1 MHLRGNLMLLLAAFI
16 WGTTFVAQMVGMDG
30 LGPFTYAAA
39 RYILGLLFLVGLWY
53 AWRSSR
59 EGAKRAGT
67 YRPGWKAGLGAG
79 CIMMVATSLQQ
90 VAMLYTTAGKTAF
103 ITALYIIFVPLGAVL
118 LGKRIHPENWAG
130 AAMALLGLYFLSIS
144 RSHRS
149 ASARRAVSSRHLAL
163 RQWPCSLS
171 STPGLPSSTAASC
184 RRAWP
189 LRCRSW
195 GRSTRSRGRRP
206 SS

>member
-53 AWRSSR
+53 AWRGSR

-118 LGKRIHPENWAG
+118 LGKRIHPC
-130 AAMALLGLYFLSIS
+130 LLYTS
-144 RSHRS
+144 
-149 ASARRAVSSRHLAL
+149 
-163 RQWPCSLS
+163 
-171 STPGLPSSTAASC
+171 PSP
-184 RRAWP
+184 RD
-189 LRCRSW
+189 
-195 GRSTRSRGRRP
+195 
-206 SS
+206 